1 MQSNLSLIPIGTLC
15 LRVHLNRTYVL
26 KLLLPFSELS
36 AKTKIITKI
45 SYIVAWFLANI
56 NV

>member
-1 MQSNLSLIPIGTLC
+1 MSQSSLEQDLC
-15 LRVHLNRTYVL
+15 FEVAAAATFFRII
-26 KLLLPFSELS
+26 S

-56 NV
+56 NVWPSGSR